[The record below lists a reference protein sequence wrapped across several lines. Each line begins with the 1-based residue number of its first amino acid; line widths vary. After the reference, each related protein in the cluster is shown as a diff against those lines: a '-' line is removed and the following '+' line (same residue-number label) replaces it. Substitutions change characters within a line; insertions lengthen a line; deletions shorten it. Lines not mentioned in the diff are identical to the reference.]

1 MVGNGTNTTTAS
13 KDQAGIIASAT
24 FNVIVMLLTI
34 VGNILVG
41 FSVYYFPRLR
51 RPTNYLIVSL
61 AVSDLLV
68 GLLSLPFRISQT
80 INGEAWP
87 DDLGKAGCQFWIW
100 IDMICSGASILNL
113 VAISFDRLLA
123 VKWPLTYQENMTTRR
138 AFLMISFVWVYA
150 LIVGSLSFV
159 KWGGNETIIVG
170 DQCSIQAKVYI
181 TIVAIA
187 CFFFPLVILVINY
200 GLVLKIAIGHAL
212 QMQKDK
218 ENIAMNF
225 LPEADNHDDETSG
238 MASSPVSSTGR
249 ISLGKTSCD
258 PLTADSQKPRKAS
271 SLQTMK
277 QLKATKT
284 LAIVVGVFIISWL
297 PFFVIF
303 LAFQYCVLCFK
314 TADIPAWLKTAIL
327 IVFVNVLPVSNS
339 AANPIIYTCFN
350 NEFRTAFWRVLSR
363 LSGRRNSKNRANNTN
378 GISET
383 TYLT

>member
-13 KDQAGIIASAT
+13 KDQAGVIASAI
-24 FNVIVMLLTI
+24 FNVIVMVLTI
-34 VGNILVG
+34 VGNVLVG

-51 RPTNYLIVSL
+51 RPTNYLVVSL

-80 INGEAWP
+80 VNGEVWP

-123 VKWPLTYQENMTTRR
+123 VKWPLTYQENMTARR
-138 AFLMISFVWVYA
+138 AFMMISFVWVYA

-159 KWGGNETIIVG
+159 KWGGNETIMVPK
-170 DQCSIQAKVYI
+170 QCSIQAKLYI

-212 QMQKDK
+212 QVQKDK

-225 LPEADNHDDETSG
+225 LPEGDNDETSG
-238 MASSPVSSTGR
+238 IASSPESSTRR
-249 ISLGKTSCD
+249 ISLGKRSCD

-271 SLQTMK
+271 GLQTMK

-297 PFFVIF
+297 PFFVIY
-303 LAFQYCVLCFK
+303 LAFQYCVSCFK
-314 TADIPAWLKTAIL
+314 TADIPEQLKTAIL
-327 IVFVNVLPVSNS
+327 IVFVHVLPVSNS

-350 NEFRTAFWRVLSR
+350 NEFRTAFLRVLYR
-363 LSGRRNSKNRANNTN
+363 LSGRRNSKSRANNTN
-378 GISET
+378 GISDT

>member
-13 KDQAGIIASAT
+13 KDQAGVIASAI
-24 FNVIVMLLTI
+24 FNVIVMVLTI
-34 VGNILVG
+34 VGNVLVG

-51 RPTNYLIVSL
+51 RPTNYLVVSL

-80 INGEAWP
+80 VNGEVWP

-123 VKWPLTYQENMTTRR
+123 VKWPLTYQENMTARR
-138 AFLMISFVWVYA
+138 AFIMISFVWVYA

-159 KWGGNETIIVG
+159 KWGGKETIIVKK
-170 DQCSIQAKVYI
+170 QCSIQAKLYI

-212 QMQKDK
+212 QVQKDK

-225 LPEADNHDDETSG
+225 LPEGDNDEASG
-238 MASSPVSSTGR
+238 IASSPESSTRR
-249 ISLGKTSCD
+249 ISLGKRSCD

-271 SLQTMK
+271 GLQTMK

-303 LAFQYCVLCFK
+303 LAFQYCVSCFRN
-314 TADIPAWLKTAIL
+314 ADIPEQLKTAIL
-327 IVFVNVLPVSNS
+327 IVFVHVLPVSNS

-350 NEFRTAFWRVLSR
+350 NEFRTAFLRVLYR
-363 LSGRRNSKNRANNTN
+363 LGGRRNSKSRANNTN
-378 GISET
+378 GISDT